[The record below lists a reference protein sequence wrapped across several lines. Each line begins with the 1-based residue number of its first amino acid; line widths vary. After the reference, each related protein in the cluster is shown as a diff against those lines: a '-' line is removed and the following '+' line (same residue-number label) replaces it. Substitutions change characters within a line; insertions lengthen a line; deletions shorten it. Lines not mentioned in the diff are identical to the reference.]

1 MPTADNPN
9 NSSVSGV
16 QLDLI
21 SSERSNSMGTA
32 EKINMILD
40 RVADGAVIILE
51 EGLEP
56 DEESKL
62 IERTMSRTDGDE
74 FTGIEIDSYRRT
86 NAGNS
91 GFFGRLVGRNPSKL
105 TVIGPAN
112 TVKTLDKDETLLRAL
127 VGEED

>member
-1 MPTADNPN
+1 MTDSN
-9 NSSVSGV
+9 NSGNGGVSGV

-21 SSERSNSMGTA
+21 SSERSKNMGTA
-32 EKINMILD
+32 QKINMILD

-62 IERTMSRTDGDE
+62 IERTMTRTDGED
-74 FTGIEIDSYRRT
+74 FTGIEIDSYQRT
-86 NAGNS
+86 NGNNS
-91 GFFGRLVGRNPSKL
+91 GFLGRLVGRDSSKL

-112 TVKTLDKDETLLRAL
+112 KVQTLDKDETLLRTL
-127 VGEED
+127 VGDD